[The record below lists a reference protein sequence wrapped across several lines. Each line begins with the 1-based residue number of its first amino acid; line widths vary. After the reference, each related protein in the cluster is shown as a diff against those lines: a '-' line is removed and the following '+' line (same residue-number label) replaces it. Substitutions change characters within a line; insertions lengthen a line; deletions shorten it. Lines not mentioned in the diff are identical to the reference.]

1 MDGKNGDVKFNMCAV
16 HDAFSASLLE
26 DDDVEIDSYLLA
38 YKELYQWVQPLLKL
52 RKLSIPW
59 PYT

>member
-1 MDGKNGDVKFNMCAV
+1 MAASEMDGKNGDVKFNMCAV

-38 YKELYQWVQPLLKL
+38 YKELYQ
-52 RKLSIPW
+52 
-59 PYT
+59 